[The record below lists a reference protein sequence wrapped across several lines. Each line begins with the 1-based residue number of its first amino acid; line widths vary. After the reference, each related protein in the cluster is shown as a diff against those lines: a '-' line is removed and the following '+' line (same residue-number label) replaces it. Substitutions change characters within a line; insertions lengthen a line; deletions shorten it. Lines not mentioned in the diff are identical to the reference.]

1 MVEVR
6 QTEEFSGW
14 LHRLRDA
21 NAVARIVGRIRRI
34 EMGNPGDTRGVG
46 HGILEMRVDYGPGY
60 RIYYVHRGAQIL
72 ILVWWRQAHATE
84 GYQTG
89 SEAGGDIVM
98 PKTLMPKT
106 LMPKALMPKALMPK
120 TTRFDAADY
129 LDTEERQ
136 VAYIAAALESG
147 DADFVRDA
155 LGLVARARGMGGIAK
170 KAGLNRES
178 LYKALGETGNPEFGT
193 VMRIVRALGL
203 TLSAHPVASGQTSKR
218 RRVA

>member
-1 MVEVR
+1 M
-6 QTEEFSGW
+6 
-14 LHRLRDA
+14 
-21 NAVARIVGRIRRI
+21 
-34 EMGNPGDTRGVG
+34 TR
-46 HGILEMRVDYGPGY
+46 
-60 RIYYVHRGAQIL
+60 
-72 ILVWWRQAHATE
+72 
-84 GYQTG
+84 
-89 SEAGGDIVM
+89 
-98 PKTLMPKT
+98 
-106 LMPKALMPKALMPK
+106 

-155 LGLVARARGMGGIAK
+155 LGLVARARGMGTIAK

-203 TLSAHPVASGQTSKR
+203 TLSARRAASGESPRT

>member
-1 MVEVR
+1 
-6 QTEEFSGW
+6 
-14 LHRLRDA
+14 
-21 NAVARIVGRIRRI
+21 
-34 EMGNPGDTRGVG
+34 
-46 HGILEMRVDYGPGY
+46 
-60 RIYYVHRGAQIL
+60 
-72 ILVWWRQAHATE
+72 
-84 GYQTG
+84 
-89 SEAGGDIVM
+89 M
-98 PKTLMPKT
+98 PR
-106 LMPKALMPKALMPK
+106 

-155 LGLVARARGMGGIAK
+155 LGLVARARGMSEIAK

-178 LYKALGETGNPEFGT
+178 LYKALGEAGNPEFGT

-203 TLSAHPVASGQTSKR
+203 TLSARSTARGQTSRR

>member
-1 MVEVR
+1 M
-6 QTEEFSGW
+6 
-14 LHRLRDA
+14 
-21 NAVARIVGRIRRI
+21 RI
-34 EMGNPGDTRGVG
+34 
-46 HGILEMRVDYGPGY
+46 DYGPGY
-60 RIYYVHRGAQIL
+60 RIYYVHRGAQIV
-72 ILVWWRQAHATE
+72 ILLCGGRQAHATE

-89 SEAGGDIVM
+89 PEAGGDIVM
-98 PKTLMPKT
+98 PR
-106 LMPKALMPKALMPK
+106 

-129 LDTEERQ
+129 LDTEQRQ

-203 TLSAHPVASGQTSKR
+203 TLSARPVASGQTSKR